1 MLHFVC
7 KPFEQLS
14 LQELYDCLAA
24 RQAVFIV
31 EQDCPYLDADGL
43 DPAAWHLLGRS
54 SQGTLAAYARLLPP
68 GTSYPDYA
76 SIGRVL
82 TTAAFRGKGAGKE
95 LMQQA
100 LTHTRRLWPHAPI
113 KLSAQRYLTAFYQS
127 FGFSPVGEPYLED
140 GIPHIAMVLPA
151 PTDETLRRSGTV

>member
-24 RQAVFIV
+24 RQGVFIV
-31 EQDCPYLDADGL
+31 EQNCPYLDADGRDL
-43 DPAAWHLLGRS
+43 QAWHLQGRS
-54 SQGTLAAYARLLPP
+54 PQGTLGAYARLLPP
-68 GTSYPDYA
+68 GTLYEGHA

-82 TTAAFRGKGAGKE
+82 TTAAFRGKGAGRL
-95 LMQQA
+95 LMEQA
-100 LTHTRRLWPHAPI
+100 LTHTRRLWPQTPI
-113 KLSAQRYLTAFYQS
+113 KLSAQGYLTEFYRS

-140 GIPHIAMVLPA
+140 GIPHIAMVLP
-151 PTDETLRRSGTV
+151 L